1 MKVLQK
7 NPGLL
12 PELCNARVD
21 SAHKPAHGSSTCPET
36 YQQPDPTSSGGN
48 HDTQPD
54 NEDSSVASSV
64 TSNSSAQC
72 LRGDGDSHCN
82 KEFDCNGLG
91 QATCCKNTHQHLQ
104 PSHLTNT
111 VYPDQHFWHIWLKKQ
126 FLQSIMILC
135 FHMRVPLGCVC
146 LIASM
151 LSSKLWYPSSTPSAG
166 FSKNSLLPC
175 LTISDFIE
183 TRLLHS
189 NVIHKHW
196 LYILLAV

>member
-1 MKVLQK
+1 MKSASEK
-7 NPGLL
+7 PGTFTGTLW
-12 PELCNARVD
+12 ARVD
-21 SAHKPAHGSSTCPET
+21 SAHKPAHGSSTCPRLISNQT
-36 YQQPDPTSSGGN
+36 PPPQVATTTLNPTTKTLQLLHLSL
-48 HDTQPD
+48 PILL
-54 NEDSSVASSV
+54 
-64 TSNSSAQC
+64 AQC

-126 FLQSIMILC
+126 FLQSIMSTL
-135 FHMRVPLGCVC
+135 FPHASSVGFVC

-166 FSKNSLLPC
+166 FSRIVSFHVWHSL
-175 LTISDFIE
+175 ISSKPGCC
-183 TRLLHS
+183 T
-189 NVIHKHW
+189 VM
-196 LYILLAV
+196 